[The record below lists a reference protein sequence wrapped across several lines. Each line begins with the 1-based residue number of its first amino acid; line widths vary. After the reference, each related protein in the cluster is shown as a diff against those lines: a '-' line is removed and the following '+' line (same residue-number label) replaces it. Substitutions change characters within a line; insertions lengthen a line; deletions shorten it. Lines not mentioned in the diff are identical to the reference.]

1 MGRFSE
7 RRALYYED
15 DDSFNPVL
23 TFDVNEYLINNYV
36 ATSLKQ
42 RRAVWHLCQSDDNFD
57 FSSIEDQIDEWVLK
71 YADSDPVMNLEKKEP
86 AELYDSVD
94 DEDLDDE
101 DLDDEFEEEDLEEVE
116 EIVTDLASVNI
127 RTYLETKFLDIP
139 DEEADDL
146 IYIIQSHISYDD
158 IYSQFSLMIDE
169 FYNGNYDE
177 FLEDADSDKDE
188 PTSTENGT
196 MNE

>member
-23 TFDVNEYLINNYV
+23 TVDVNEYLINNYV
-36 ATSLKQ
+36 AISLKQ

-57 FSSIEDQIDEWVLK
+57 FSSIEDQIDDWVLK
-71 YADSDPVMNLEKKEP
+71 YAETDPDMNVEKKEP
-86 AELYDSVD
+86 SEQYDI
-94 DEDLDDE
+94 EDDE
-101 DLDDEFEEEDLEEVE
+101 DLDDEFEEENLEEVE
-116 EIVTDLASVNI
+116 EVVTDLASVNI

-158 IYSQFSLMIDE
+158 IYDQISLMIDE
-169 FYNGNYDE
+169 FYNGDYDE
-177 FLEDADSDKDE
+177 FLEDADSDEDE
-188 PTSTENGT
+188 PTSTEDET
-196 MNE
+196 MMNDN